1 MTSSLTV
8 NGMTCGSC
16 VAHINRAL
24 RDLDG
29 VKKVEVLLREGR
41 VLVEHETTVDALV
54 ETIRE
59 AGYDVAP

>member
-1 MTSSLTV
+1 MKSSLTV

-41 VLVEHETTVDALV
+41 VIVEHETTVDALA

-59 AGYDVAP
+59 AGYDVSP